1 MSIYS
6 SMLFSGLR
14 NQYGK
19 GDVKKYYNQPK
30 DYDDFKKSAKKGKN
44 PYSLKE
50 GYISSQTPLHSGYGE
65 ALFAQPSRQIVTRRN
80 PKVGNTYGT
89 SNGLYIYNDPKV
101 AQQAQ
106 QRAYQQQLQATAS
119 RTQADIAKQ
128 LRIIQN
134 EKSAVAKL
142 SADYSKMLKDEA
154 DRRVKAQEE
163 AKIAAATT
171 AANQSRQGQTNNVQV
186 QPASQTPKTGG
197 TKIFKK
203 RGPSKFMS
211 GISGMVNI

>member
-1 MSIYS
+1 MSAFSNLSFLYNS
-6 SMLFSGLR
+6 SNKSSS
-14 NQYGK
+14 
-19 GDVKKYYNQPK
+19 KYFEKRKSIFEPPK
-30 DYDDFKKSAKKGKN
+30 LKS
-44 PYSLKE
+44 
-50 GYISSQTPLHSGYGE
+50 GYISSQTPLGGFGP
-65 ALFAQPSRQIVTRRN
+65 ALASTPSRKSTKYN
-80 PKVGNTYGT
+80 PKIGNRSSTIP
-89 SNGLYIYNDPKV
+89 GLYIYEDPKI
-101 AQQAQ
+101 ALQNQ
-106 QRAYQQQLQATAS
+106 QRAYSQQLQATAS

-128 LRIIQN
+128 LKIIQN

-186 QPASQTPKTGG
+186 QPASQTPRTGG

-203 RGPSKFMS
+203 RGISQQFMS

>member
-50 GYISSQTPLHSGYGE
+50 GYISSQTPLHSGYGD
-65 ALFAQPSRQIVTRRN
+65 ALYRRAGRTEVDDGFYN
-80 PKVGNTYGT
+80 NKKYNIP
-89 SNGLYIYNDPKV
+89 GLYIYNDPKV
-101 AQQAQ
+101 AQRQ
-106 QRAYQQQLQATAS
+106 QQQAYQQQLQATAS

-197 TKIFKK
+197 TRIFKK